1 MVCWRVVVA
10 VPVKGKGMNGKIVL
24 AVMCA
29 ALSMTLA
36 AKPFPSVVNLG
47 AEKKVACG
55 QDARNFILM
64 GEAWLANDAEAALWF
79 HTDSSGKGYEVLFH
93 NGPVDGTRK
102 TGSLSHVRN
111 LYRSMA
117 KDEEWFRFS
126 VHVREKNVE
135 VKVGASDSAWTL
147 VVRYT
152 EGERPYRLPQY
163 AKMLFSRGDFVF
175 EGRRGETRFRDLVLI
190 PLKDGVTNPDDVFPH
205 ADEAA
210 DPVIRL
216 QQEDFPVINYHAHA
230 KGGFTPDIAY
240 DKSLADGI
248 NYGLS
253 VNIYGRIVRK
263 GDGGV
268 GRMIETDDEAVEYL
282 KDVGGIPFLHGFQ
295 GEGRK
300 WTAAFTSKSL
310 AKCDYIFTDSMTVV
324 DRNRQIR
331 LYRPDEMTY
340 NGRSPEEWM
349 DFYVDQIEKILANEP
364 ADIYVNPF
372 YLPRELAP
380 RFDELWT
387 DARIGRVLDLLV
399 KHRIALEI
407 NSLSRLP
414 GHRVIR
420 MAKARGIKFTFGTNN
435 QNANIGRLEWA
446 LEAVKACGITKSDM
460 WFPSDSIRLSRKA
473 TLYNTIVE

>member
-1 MVCWRVVVA
+1 MMYRNAMKAGVVA
-10 VPVKGKGMNGKIVL
+10 AMMFASA
-24 AVMCA
+24 AVAPADA
-29 ALSMTLA
+29 AQS
-36 AKPFPSVVNLG
+36 AKPCPSKVEVSAG
-47 AEKKVACG
+47 KKVACG
-55 QDARNFILM
+55 QDVRNFM
-64 GEAWLANDAEAALWF
+64 FRGEAWLSKGAEASLWF

-102 TGSLSHVRN
+102 TGSLSHIRN
-111 LYRSMA
+111 IYRSA
-117 KDEEWFRFS
+117 VQDEEWFTF
-126 VHVREKNVE
+126 VVKVREKNVE
-135 VKVGASDSAWTL
+135 VNVWAGGYSMWPC

-163 AKMLFSRGDFVF
+163 AKMLFSHGDFVF
-175 EGRRGETRFRDLVLI
+175 AGRKGKAKFRDVVLI
-190 PLKDGVTNPDDVFPH
+190 PLKDGVVNPDDVFPYT
-205 ADEAA
+205 DEAT

-230 KGGFTPDIAY
+230 KGGFSPKMAY
-240 DKSLADGI
+240 DKSMVDGI
-248 NYGLS
+248 NYGIA
-253 VNIYGRIVRK
+253 VNIYGKLVHK

-268 GRMIETDDEAVEYL
+268 GRMIETDDEALEYL
-282 KDVGGIPFLHGFQ
+282 GQMNSAFPCMHGFQ

-300 WTAAFTSKSL
+300 WTMSFTEKSL
-310 AKCDYIFTDSMTVV
+310 AKCDYLFTDSMTVV

-349 DFYVDQIEKILANEP
+349 EFYVDQIEKILTNEP
-364 ADIYVNPF
+364 ADIYVNPL

-387 DARIGRVLDLLV
+387 DARVGRVLDVLA
-399 KHRIALEI
+399 KYRIALEI

-435 QNANIGRLEWA
+435 QDANIGRLEWA
-446 LEAVKACGITKSDM
+446 LEAVKECGITKEDM
-460 WFPSDSIRLSRKA
+460 WFPSDSIRLSRKPVI
-473 TLYNTIVE
+473 YNKIDE

>member
-1 MVCWRVVVA
+1 
-10 VPVKGKGMNGKIVL
+10 MNRKTVFAMMG
-24 AVMCA
+24 A
-29 ALSMTLA
+29 ALSTALA
-36 AKPFPSVVNLG
+36 ANPFPSTLEVN

-55 QDARNFILM
+55 QDVRNFILL
-64 GEAWLANDAEAALWF
+64 GEAWLSKGAEASLWF
-79 HTDSSGKGYEVLFH
+79 HTDASGKGYEVLFH
-93 NGPVDGTRK
+93 NGPIDGTRK

-111 LYRSMA
+111 LYRSMIN
-117 KDEEWFRFS
+117 DEEWFKFE
-126 VHVREKNVE
+126 VVVREKNVI
-135 VKVGASDSAWTL
+135 VSAGKAL
-147 VVRYT
+147 LVRYT
-152 EGERPYRLPQY
+152 EGERPYRLPRY
-163 AKMLFSRGDFVF
+163 ANMLFSHGDFVF
-175 EGRRGETRFRDLVLI
+175 DGCKGEAKFRDLVLM
-190 PLKDGVTNPDDVFPH
+190 PLKDGVTNSNDIFPY
-205 ADEAA
+205 ADEAT

-240 DKSLADGI
+240 DKCLVDGI
-248 NYGLS
+248 NYGLA
-253 VNIYGRIVRK
+253 VNIYGKIMHQ

-268 GRMIETDDEAVEYL
+268 GRMIETDDEALEYL
-282 KDVGGIPFLHGFQ
+282 RNMSEMPVINGFQ

-300 WTAAFTSKSL
+300 WTMSFTQKSL
-310 AKCDYIFTDSMTVV
+310 SKCDYIFTDSMTVV
-324 DRNRQIR
+324 DHNRQIR

-349 DFYVDQIEKILANEP
+349 EFYVDQIEKILTNEP
-364 ADIYVNPF
+364 ADIYVNPL

-387 DARIGRVLDLLV
+387 DARINRVLDVLA
-399 KHRIALEI
+399 KYKIALEI

-446 LEAVKACGITKSDM
+446 LEAVKACGIEKGDM
-460 WFPSDSIRLSRKA
+460 WFPSDSIRLSRK
-473 TLYNTIVE
+473 TTIYNTIIE

>member
-1 MVCWRVVVA
+1 MSRIAFTAVAAAIALASTAASFPSTVA
-10 VPVKGKGMNGKIVL
+10 VSAG
-24 AVMCA
+24 
-29 ALSMTLA
+29 
-36 AKPFPSVVNLG
+36 
-47 AEKKVACG
+47 KKVSCG
-55 QDARNFILM
+55 ADVRNFILV
-64 GEAWLANDAEAALWF
+64 GEAWLAKGAEASLWF
-79 HTDSSGKGYEVLFH
+79 HTTTQLLTTQPPNHQTTKPVFGYEVLFH
-93 NGPVDGTRK
+93 NGPIDGSRK

-117 KDEEWFRFS
+117 RDEEWFPFEI
-126 VHVREKNVE
+126 VVREKNVE
-135 VKVGASDSAWTL
+135 VRAGAESAAP

-152 EGERPYRLPQY
+152 EGEKPYRLPQY

-175 EGRRGETRFRDLVLI
+175 EGRKGETKFRDVVLI
-190 PLKDGVTNPDDVFPH
+190 PLKDGVTNPDDIFPY
-205 ADEAA
+205 ADESA

-216 QQEDFPVINYHAHA
+216 QQEDFPVINFHAHA
-230 KGGFTPDIAY
+230 KGGFTPEIAY
-240 DKSLADGI
+240 NKSLVDGI
-248 NYGLS
+248 NYGLA
-253 VNIYGRIVRK
+253 VNIYGKIVRK

-268 GRMIETDDEAVEYL
+268 GRMIENDDEALEYL
-282 KDVGGIPFLHGFQ
+282 RGMNGLPVINGFQ

-300 WTAAFTSKSL
+300 WTMSFTQRSL
-310 AKCDYIFTDSMTVV
+310 SKCDYIFTDSMTVV

-340 NGRSPEEWM
+340 NGRSPEAWM
-349 DFYVDQIEKILANEP
+349 EFYVDQIEKILLNEP

-387 DARIGRVLDLLV
+387 DTRINRVLDILV
-399 KHRIALEI
+399 KYKIALEI

-414 GHRVIR
+414 GHKIIR

-446 LEAVKACGITKSDM
+446 LEAVKACGITKDDM
-460 WFPSDSIRLSRKA
+460 WFPTDSVRLSRQ
-473 TLYNTIVE
+473 TTIYNTIIE

>member
-1 MVCWRVVVA
+1 MI
-10 VPVKGKGMNGKIVL
+10 G
-24 AVMCA
+24 A
-29 ALSMTLA
+29 ALSMALA
-36 AKPFPSVVNLG
+36 AKPFPSTIEVSAG
-47 AEKKVACG
+47 KKVACG
-55 QDARNFILM
+55 QDVRNFILQ
-64 GEAWLANDAEAALWF
+64 GEAWLSKGAEASLWF
-79 HTDSSGKGYEVLFH
+79 HTTTQPPTTQPPNHPTTPPLTTQPPNHPTTQPVSGYEVLFH
-93 NGPVDGTRK
+93 NGPIDGTRK

-117 KDEEWFRFS
+117 RDEMWFRFS
-126 VHVREKNVE
+126 IVVREKNVE
-135 VKVGASDSAWTL
+135 VYVVDPP

-163 AKMLFSRGDFVF
+163 AKMLFSHGDFVF
-175 EGRRGETRFRDLVLI
+175 EGRKGEAKFRDVVLI
-190 PLKDGVTNPDDVFPH
+190 PLKDGVTNPDDVFPY
-205 ADEAA
+205 ADEAT

-240 DKSLADGI
+240 DKSLVDGI

-253 VNIYGRIVRK
+253 VNIYGKIVHK

-268 GRMIETDDEAVEYL
+268 GRMIETDDEAVAYL
-282 KDVGGIPFLHGFQ
+282 NEMERMPFINGFQ

-300 WTAAFTSKSL
+300 WTMAFTSKSL
-310 AKCDYIFTDSMTVV
+310 TRCDYIFTDSMTVV

-340 NGRSPEEWM
+340 NGRSPEAWM
-349 DFYVDQIEKILANEP
+349 EFYVDQIEKILLNEP

-387 DARIGRVLDLLV
+387 DTRINRVLDILV
-399 KHRIALEI
+399 RYKIALEI

-414 GHRVIR
+414 GHKIIR
-420 MAKARGIKFTFGTNN
+420 MAKARGVKFTFGTNN

-446 LEAVKACGITKSDM
+446 LEAVKACGVTKDDM
-460 WFPSDSIRLSRKA
+460 WFPSDSIRLTRKA
-473 TLYNTIVE
+473 LIYNTIVE